1 MNRHSLFRLLAMTL
15 VLSLALGLAACGSTE
30 TQEGAAQETP
40 APAAE
45 ESADGGV
52 NVNYGISN
60 PWDSLMPYYSV
71 SGSNYSRIIYDKL
84 YDRLAYLQPDGT
96 CAPRA
101 ATSWESAD
109 DGYAILFHL
118 DETAA
123 FHDGTPV
130 TAQHWVDTIALVTNP
145 ACNVLGRDTFAG
157 LTGTD
162 ETGAAVAGE
171 TLGAE
176 AVDETTLKLTFQ
188 NPVDPEEF
196 LVEHNRDLYVLPTH
210 LLGDIA
216 PEDLVTDDFWLHP
229 VGSGPCKFV
238 SEVSGSTL
246 VLAAN
251 EDYQLGAPGFDTL
264 TITVMDK
271 ANLLTALIAGD
282 LDYYTFGGSL
292 SEENRPVAEQAGF
305 TVQEGAVPGT
315 FYELMLNNETLD
327 SPALRQ
333 AVALSLDKQ
342 LLCQQSAGS
351 LGTVTD
357 TSILPGTDYS
367 RPVGESSYDPEG
379 ARERLA
385 QAGYEGETF
394 SLACTSQRASLAAL
408 IQQDLAAVG
417 IQTEIET
424 VDSATL
430 FAGMNDGTYDMAVAS
445 HTPNSLPLWF
455 TGSRFTADNNIFR
468 VQDLSHYTTLLSAL
482 EQETNATARIDLVDE
497 WEAYLQEE
505 MPFVPLWFTYALHVQ
520 SKTVRSIDYPAAACC
535 NENVWQWEKGE
546 A

>member
-1 MNRHSLFRLLAMTL
+1 MKRHHMFRLLALTL
-15 VLSLALGLAACGSTE
+15 VFTMVLGLVSCGNQPQQQSQTDTGTE
-30 TQEGAAQETP
+30 TSGQ
-40 APAAE
+40 AE
-45 ESADGGV
+45 GV
-52 NVNYGISN
+52 NLNYGISN
-60 PWDSLMPYYSV
+60 SWDSLMPYYSV

-84 YDRLAYLQPDGT
+84 YDRLAYIQPDGT
-96 CAPRA
+96 CSPRA
-101 ATSWESAD
+101 ATSWESAEN
-109 DGYAILFHL
+109 GYAILFHL
-118 DETAA
+118 DDGAA

-176 AVDETTLKLTFQ
+176 AVDEYTLKLTFD
-188 NPVDPEEF
+188 NPVVPEEF

-216 PEDLVTDDFWLHP
+216 PEDLVTSDFWQNP

-379 ARERLA
+379 AKELLA

-430 FAGMNDGTYDMAVAS
+430 FAGMNDGTYDLAVAS
-445 HTPNSLPLWF
+445 HTPTSLPLWF

-468 VQDLSHYTTLLSAL
+468 VQDLSHYTALLSAL
-482 EQETNATARIDLVDE
+482 EQETNETARIDLVDE

-520 SKTVRSIDYPAAACC
+520 SKTVSGIDYPAAACC
-535 NENVWQWEKGE
+535 NENVWQWEKAE